1 MGVRVLPRNAVTEKR
16 NMVDRIIEK
25 RLWTPKRVA
34 MIAGAGVIIV
44 LVVYALL
51 LSARGSRLN
60 VESERLRIDTVVQG
74 EFQEFIPVTGT
85 VIPINTYYL
94 DAVEGGRVDSVYLE
108 AGTFVEKGEKIL
120 KLVNTNLLMDV
131 MYREAEIFQQSNNLR
146 NTRLSMERNSLD
158 MQREMLELE
167 YRIRQQKRIV
177 ESNVPLA
184 RKNLISGREF
194 EESRDELEY
203 LQRKLE
209 LTRQTQHQDSIFR
222 ATQISQ
228 LEASLARMETNL
240 TIVKQN
246 MEDLIIR
253 APVAGHLTSL
263 NAEVGE
269 SKQRG
274 ERFGQIDIL
283 DGFKVRVP
291 IDEHYI
297 ARIDAGQQATF
308 AFSGET
314 YRVTIAKIYPAVA
327 EGRFMVDM
335 NFDGREPPDIRRGMT
350 LRLRLELGYLS
361 HAVLLPTGVFY
372 QATGG
377 RWIYVLDGSGVEAQ
391 KRRIHLGR
399 QNTEYYE
406 VLDGLAPG
414 ERVIVSSYET
424 FGDADRL
431 VLK

>member
-1 MGVRVLPRNAVTEKR
+1 MLPLNAVTETR

-25 RLWTPKRVA
+25 KRWTPKRIVT
-34 MIAGAGVIIV
+34 IACAGVIIAIA
-44 LVVYALL
+44 VYALL
-51 LSARGSRLN
+51 LSGRGSRLN
-60 VESERLRIDTVVQG
+60 VKSERLRIDTVVQG

-120 KLVNTNLLMDV
+120 KLANTNLLMDV

-158 MQREMLELE
+158 MQREVLELE
-167 YRIRQQKRIV
+167 YRIKQQERIV
-177 ESNVPLA
+177 ESNVSLA

-194 EESRDELEY
+194 EESKDELEY

-209 LTRQTQHQDSIFR
+209 LTRQTQQQDSIFR

-228 LEASLARMETNL
+228 LEASLVRMETNL

-246 MEDLIIR
+246 MENLVIK

-269 SKQRG
+269 SKRRG

-297 ARIDAGQQATF
+297 ARIGTGQQATF

-314 YRVTIAKIYPAVA
+314 FRVTITKIYPAVA
-327 EGRFMVDM
+327 EGRFTVDM
-335 NFDGREPPDIRRGMT
+335 NFEGREPPDIRRGLT
-350 LRLRLELGYLS
+350 LRLRLELGDLS
-361 HAVLLPTGVFY
+361 QAVLLPTGGFY

-377 RWIYVLDGSGVEAQ
+377 RWVYVLGKSGVEAE
-391 KRRIHLGR
+391 KRPIHLGR

-406 VLDGLAPG
+406 VLDGLVPG
-414 ERVIVSSYET
+414 ERVIISSYET
-424 FGDADRL
+424 FGDVDRL